1 MTQTANLW
9 LYFLVVSGVI
19 ILPGMDMAFVMGS
32 SLTGGRRVGLAAVA
46 GMVAGGICH
55 MIIGASGVSVI
66 LTWMPVAFVAMLLA
80 GSCYI
85 AWIGWSLIRA
95 NSVVAPTLVKG
106 AHTTRQSFWRAM
118 ATCLLNPKAYVF
130 MLAIFPQF
138 IRADQGSIW
147 AQASVL
153 SLITAGTQ
161 IAVYG
166 GLALAA
172 AQARLAL
179 TTRPNLN
186 AWIAKIVGLF
196 LIGASALTFYSG
208 ITGNVG
214 QHADAKTQVTNANNR
229 N

>member
-1 MTQTANLW
+1 MTQSANLW

-46 GMVAGGICH
+46 GIVAGGFCH
-55 MIIGASGVSVI
+55 MIIGATGISVI
-66 LTWMPVAFVAMLLA
+66 LKLIPIAFIGMLLA

-85 AWIGWSLIRA
+85 AWIGWSLVRV
-95 NSVVAPTLVKG
+95 SSLVAPTLAKG
-106 AHTTRQSFWRAM
+106 AYTTRQSFWRAM

-138 IRADQGSIW
+138 IHTDQGSIW
-147 AQASVL
+147 AQTSVL

-166 GLALAA
+166 GLALVA
-172 AQARLAL
+172 AQAQTALA
-179 TTRPNLN
+179 TQPTLN
-186 AWIAKIVGLF
+186 AWMAKSVGLV
-196 LIGASALTFYSG
+196 LIGASALTLYSG
-208 ITGNVG
+208 IEGSLSTHPSMKVLTG
-214 QHADAKTQVTNANNR
+214 A
-229 N
+229 

>member
-1 MTQTANLW
+1 MASSANLW

-32 SLTGGRRVGLAAVA
+32 SLTGGRRAGLAAVA
-46 GMVAGGICH
+46 GIVAGGFCH
-55 MIIGASGVSVI
+55 MIIGATGVSVI
-66 LTWMPVAFVAMLLA
+66 LKLIPAAFIVMLLA

-85 AWIGWSLIRA
+85 AWIGWSLVRV
-95 NSVVAPTLVKG
+95 NSLVAPTLAKG
-106 AHTTRQSFWRAM
+106 AQTTRQSFWRAM

-138 IRADQGSIW
+138 IHTGQGSIW

-161 IAVYG
+161 IVVYG

-172 AQARLAL
+172 AQAQTVLAK
-179 TTRPNLN
+179 RPTLN
-186 AWIAKIVGLF
+186 AWMAKSVGSI
-196 LIGASALTFYSG
+196 LIGASALTLYSG
-208 ITGNVG
+208 IAGFAHE
-214 QHADAKTQVTNANNR
+214 QANTKALAVNSGDFR
-229 N
+229 